1 MMTVS
6 PFQSG
11 LSALGWGWGLVWVG
25 GRLIAEGAEDGL
37 GMGTSGGGVSSIL
50 VGHGAGDLHVGRSA
64 SGIGGDVYPRMGY
77 VGPF

>member
-1 MMTVS
+1 MGS
-6 PFQSG
+6 
-11 LSALGWGWGLVWVG
+11 GWGL
-25 GRLIAEGAEDGL
+25 AA
-37 GMGTSGGGVSSIL
+37 GGVSSIL